1 MTDDGPENRSG
12 GLMLPRL
19 GASELEALARF
30 STPTLSNAIETFGVR
45 PANAGFAGPEIRCLF
60 PDLGT
65 MVGYAATVRI
75 AADRPAPPGASDDT
89 FLRSYWRSIVDTPAP
104 TIVVVE
110 DLDPEPVGALIGE
123 VNANVYQAMG
133 CVGAVL
139 RGGVRDI
146 EEMRA
151 AGFHTFASAVLVSRA
166 YVHVVEF
173 GQPVRIG
180 RLQVGPGDL
189 IHADRHGVLTI
200 PVEIA
205 RELPRVAEEI
215 ERLEREIID
224 VAGEPAFSIDRLAGV
239 WQSVVAR
246 SPQPGGATDD
256 RPEHV

>member
-1 MTDDGPENRSG
+1 
-12 GLMLPRL
+12 MLPPL
-19 GASELEALARF
+19 APGELAALSRF
-30 STPTLSNAIETFGVR
+30 STPTLSNAIEAFGVR
-45 PANAGFAGPEIRCLF
+45 PANTGFAGPEIRCLF

-75 AADRPAPPGASDDT
+75 AADQSAPPGASDDT
-89 FLRSYWRSIVDTPAP
+89 FLRSYWRSIIDTPAP

-123 VNANVYQAMG
+123 VNANVYKAMG

-146 EEMRA
+146 DEMRVA
-151 AGFHTFASAVLVSRA
+151 SFHAFASAVLVSRA
-166 YVHVVEF
+166 YVHVVDF
-173 GQPVRIG
+173 GQSVRIG

-189 IHADRHGVLTI
+189 IHADRHGVLGI
-200 PVEIA
+200 PLEIA
-205 RELPRVAEEI
+205 RDLPRVADEI

-224 VAGEPAFSIDRLAGV
+224 VAREPGFSVDRLAAV

-246 SPQPGGATDD
+246 SPQPGGATED
-256 RPEHV
+256 RSEHV